1 MDGTLKQLKIKD
13 NKIEQLNA
21 MGIMS
26 IEDLL
31 FNLPRRY
38 QIIEETK
45 LVDGE
50 VVTIEGEL
58 LQRPK
63 TVYSRVQVMNLEI
76 SYRNNPVKVVIFNRN
91 FLMSKMKSGMKLTV
105 VGKYE
110 QRLNKITASNIYLSP
125 LDEISSITPVYNLVE
140 GMAKRSYNS
149 YLKKAFNLGGSL
161 LEEDLPEQLI
171 IKRQLIK
178 KRLALQLIHYPTTK
192 EDILKASEYFKYREF
207 FKFQLAIQY
216 VKYLQSQVIGKIKD
230 FNQEL
235 VDAFVAKLEFA
246 LTKDQ
251 VTACQEIIDD
261 LKSRKQ
267 MYRFLQGDVGTGK
280 TVVAAIGFYANF
292 LSGYQGALM
301 VPTEILAQQHY
312 KTFTNLFESTG
323 VRIEMLTGSTKNK
336 TEIYH
341 RLESG
346 EIDLIIGTHALFQAK
361 VNFANLG
368 MVVADEQHRFG
379 VNQRKAL
386 KEKGELV
393 DFMVMS
399 ATPIP
404 RTLAMT
410 VYGDMDISTIRTKP
424 LHRKQVHTEVVEGDS
439 MKPILKELVDYLATG
454 GQVYVVCPLVNE
466 NETMDTRDAINI
478 HQGMAKYFKD
488 KYEVGLVHGKLKDS
502 QKHEIMVKF
511 ENNEIQILVATTVI
525 EEGVNVANANMMVI
539 YNADRFGL
547 SQLHQLRGRIGRG
560 NQEGY
565 CYLLTK
571 NQTPLGQERLDF
583 IAGCNDGFEIANRDL
598 IYRGPGEL
606 LGNRQS
612 GITRFE
618 FGDVTSDYDILA
630 MAREDAIELLNG
642 KSNDPRYLKILNKIE
657 EESQNNNLYID

>member
-38 QIIEETK
+38 QIIEETE

-76 SYRNNPVKVVIFNRN
+76 SYHNNPVKVVIFNRN

-424 LHRKQVHTEVVEGDS
+424 LHRKQVHTKVVEGDS

-488 KYEVGLVHGKLKDS
+488 KYEVGLVHGKLKDR
-502 QKHEIMVKF
+502 QKHEMMMKF

-560 NQEGY
+560 DQEGF

-571 NQTPLGQERLDF
+571 NQTPLGRERLDF
-583 IAGCNDGFEIANRDL
+583 IAECNDGFEIANRDL
-598 IYRGPGEL
+598 LYRGPGEL

-630 MAREDAIELLNG
+630 MARDDAIELLNG